1 MNTGQFQ
8 VSGIVNQTG
17 KTQVKNAL
25 ETITGVSSV
34 AIDLAQS
41 TIKVGFNDPATQTD
55 IADCIEKTGIS
66 IEQ

>member
-1 MNTGQFQ
+1 MNTAQYQ

-17 KTQVKNAL
+17 KTQVKNTLLKIA
-25 ETITGVSSV
+25 GVNSV

-41 TIKVGFNDPATQTD
+41 TIKVGFNDPATEAD
-55 IADCIEKTGIS
+55 IEDCIRNTGFS